1 MNKEQT
7 EEKCKETIS
16 RVQNAYKSVETS
28 LKGGQRQ
35 GGSNSNRNNKG
46 HAGSACV
53 CLYAELFMRARQQQ

>member
-28 LKGGQRQ
+28 LKGGQSQ
-35 GGSNSNRNNKG
+35 DGSNRNNKG

-53 CLYAELFMRARQQQ
+53 YLYAELFMRARQQQ